1 MIYLLIENNNLV
13 GICDYKPNIGNDE
26 IQILEYSGPIPKER
40 IIYIN
45 GKVADSNDYVL
56 IDEKFVKKTKA
67 IEKLLAT
74 NTEARNYLNDTDW
87 LVMRHRDQVDSNQ
100 ETSLSQDQYLDL
112 LAKRQAARNKVV
124 EYGK

>member
-26 IQILEYSGPIPKER
+26 IQILEYSGSIPKER

-67 IEKLLAT
+67 VEKLLAT

-87 LVMRHRDQVDSNQ
+87 LVMRHRDQVDSSQ